1 VIMAATPIVE
11 GAGPRGEERRRALQW
26 GAVSSA
32 DGQRVAG
39 EARGVGGARG
49 EGGGQATP
57 GAHAHG
63 HVQPVAQ

>member
-1 VIMAATPIVE
+1 VA
-11 GAGPRGEERRRALQW
+11 EERAAPSFGWWEVRGDRGSDSDRRRSWAE
-26 GAVSSA
+26 
-32 DGQRVAG
+32 GQRVAG